1 MTWKGEKKMT
11 ALGVWLPKLFGVAAT
26 SGGYSTLAAIGAA
39 GTVAAGATAAKSVVS
54 SMTPDIPATPEAP
67 KTPDPGVPQAS
78 QISSEKY
85 AEARSIQRR
94 RGLLANIT
102 TSGMGLLSGATTT
115 KKKLLGE

>member
-1 MTWKGEKKMT
+1 MKWKGEKEMT
-11 ALGVWLPKLFGVAAT
+11 TLGAWLPKLFGVAAT
-26 SGGYSTLAAIGAA
+26 SGGYTTLATIGAA
-39 GTVAAGATAAKSVVS
+39 GTAVAGASAAKSVVS
-54 SMTPDIPATPEAP
+54 SMVPDIPPTPKAP

-102 TSGMGLLSGATTT
+102 TSGMGLLSSASTS